1 MKLFKKVDNDNNL
14 KNIIDKIEFNYK
26 ESENQ
31 DNLFTSE
38 EIEEVQKELEER
50 GF

>member
-1 MKLFKKVDNDNNL
+1 METLQKVDNDNNL
-14 KNIIDKIEFNYK
+14 KNIIDKISFDYE

-31 DNLFTSE
+31 ENLFTSE
-38 EIEEVQKELEER
+38 EIEEIEKELEER